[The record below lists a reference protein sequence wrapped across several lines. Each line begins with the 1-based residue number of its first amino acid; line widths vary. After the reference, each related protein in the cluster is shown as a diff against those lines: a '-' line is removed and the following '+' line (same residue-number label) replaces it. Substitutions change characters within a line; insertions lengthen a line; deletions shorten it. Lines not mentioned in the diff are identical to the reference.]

1 MISKSNIIIKL
12 RYRFPHLLIRLN
24 SVNMRA
30 GLLKVA
36 IIGRPNVG
44 KSTLFNR
51 LTGRNAA
58 IVSPVPGTTRDRKE
72 GKGVI
77 SGLCFDIVDTGGLDN
92 RGAVSVDIRKQVELA
107 LKSSHVALF
116 VLDAKVGV
124 TPVDTQYI
132 QWLRK
137 IYLDSHN
144 KKDIVEGDSS
154 PKDVIV
160 IANKTEGG
168 SFHQSNSNIMDT
180 IANAYEWGLGD
191 PIPISATHGDGMS
204 DLFQSLYTIAKRR
217 GLDTGESSL
226 DSADISRDKIAV
238 EERVIQLAI
247 MGKPNVGK
255 SSLVNAICKEDR
267 VITGAT
273 AGLTRCSVLFL
284 YLVMLSYCAIVI

>member
-1 MISKSNIIIKL
+1 MSRIAGANI
-12 RYRFPHLLIRLN
+12 LIRSN
-24 SVNMRA
+24 STRN

-77 SGLCFDIVDTGGLDN
+77 SGLYFDIVDTGGLDN
-92 RGAVSVDIRKQVELA
+92 RGAVSADIRQQVELA
-107 LKSSHVALF
+107 LKTSHVALF
-116 VLDAKVGV
+116 VLDARVGV
-124 TPVDTQYI
+124 TPIDTQYI

-144 KKDIVEGDSS
+144 RQDIKEGDLS
-154 PKDVIV
+154 PKDVLV

-168 SFHQSNSNIMDT
+168 SFHQSNSTIMDT

-217 GLDTGESSL
+217 GLDTGDNPL
-226 DSADISRDKIAV
+226 DLQNKLEGITV

-255 SSLVNAICKEDR
+255 SSLLNAICKEDR

-273 AGLTRCSVLFL
+273 AGLTR
-284 YLVMLSYCAIVI
+284 